1 VATEIQINLINNMTF
16 TITNKQKLPNSEFEI
31 EGEIKA
37 ETVAEFRA
45 KAIKSFGDEVKI
57 DGFRPGHVP
66 EKQIIDKFGELTIT
80 EEAGRLALEHHYGEI
95 IQSLDLKAVGSPAVT
110 ITKVAPNEAFGFK
123 IKTALMPEVKIGNYK
138 KTASKLMA
146 EKVEVEVTDKE
157 VDEAIEE
164 LRKQVAH
171 DEHHAKNPDDHG
183 HDHGDLELP
192 EVNEDF
198 IKKFGDFKTIEEFK
212 TRIKEGTLAE
222 KTKKALDKKRL
233 GLMDELIKESEID
246 MPQML
251 VESEIQKML
260 SEMSANISQ
269 MGLSIEDY
277 LKHIGK
283 TIDDVKKEWTP
294 DAEKR
299 AKTQLILNKIAIEEK
314 IEVSEDAIKKEVDA
328 LMNYYK
334 DVDRV
339 RATIYVETV
348 MLNEA
353 VWKWLEEQ
361 K

>member
-1 VATEIQINLINNMTF
+1 MAF

-45 KAIKSFGDEVKI
+45 KALKSFGDEVKV

-66 EKQIIDKFGELTIT
+66 EKQIVDKFGELTIT

-95 IQSLDLKAVGSPAVT
+95 IQSLDLRAVGSPAVT

-138 KTASKLMA
+138 KTASKIMK
-146 EKVEVEVTDKE
+146 EVVEVKVTDKE
-157 VDEAIEE
+157 VDDSIEE

-183 HDHGDLELP
+183 HDHGELELP
-192 EVNEDF
+192 ELNEDF
-198 IKKFGDFKTIEEFK
+198 IKKFGDIKTVEEFK
-212 TRIKEGTLAE
+212 EKVKEGINLDKARKE
-222 KTKKALDKKRL
+222 KEKKRL
-233 GLMDELIKESEID
+233 TIMDEIIKDSEIE
-246 MPQML
+246 MPGML
-251 VESEIQKML
+251 ITSELEKMVA
-260 SEMSANISQ
+260 EMSSNISQ

-283 TIDDVKKEWTP
+283 TLEDIKKEWTP

-299 AKTQLILNKIAIEEK
+299 AKTQLLLNKIAIDEK
-314 IEVSEDAIKKEVDA
+314 IEIKEEDIKKEVDA
-328 LMNYYK
+328 LLNYYK
-334 DVDRV
+334 DADRV
-339 RATIYVETV
+339 RATIYVETI

-353 VWKWLEEQ
+353 VWKFLEEQ

>member
-1 VATEIQINLINNMTF
+1 MSF
-16 TITNKQKLPNSEFEI
+16 TITNKQKLPNSEFEV

-45 KAIKSFGDEVKI
+45 KALKSFSKEIKI
-57 DGFRPGHVP
+57 DGFRPGHIP
-66 EKQIIDKFGELTIT
+66 EKQLVDKLGEMTIT

-95 IQSLDLKAVGSPAVT
+95 VSSLDIKAVGSPAVT
-110 ITKVAPNEAFGFK
+110 ITKVAPGEAFGFK

-138 KTASKLMA
+138 KSAGKIMA
-146 EKVEVEVTDKE
+146 EKVEVTVTDKE
-157 VDEAIEE
+157 VDEAVEE

-171 DEHHAKNPDDHG
+171 DEHHAKNPDDH
-183 HDHGDLELP
+183 DHNHGELDLP

-198 IKKFGDFKTIEEFK
+198 IKKFGDLKTVEEFK
-212 TRIKEGTLAE
+212 ERVKEGITSDKTRKE
-222 KTKKALDKKRL
+222 KEKKRL
-233 GLMDELIKESEID
+233 KIMEDIIKDSEIE
-246 MPQML
+246 MPEML
-251 VESEIQKML
+251 IASELEKMIA
-260 SEMSANISQ
+260 EMSSNISE

-283 TIDDVKKEWTP
+283 TQEDIKKEWRP

-299 AKTQLILNKIAIEEK
+299 AKTQLLLNKIAIEEK
-314 IEVSEDAIKKEVDA
+314 IEVSEEAIKKEVDS
-328 LMNYYK
+328 LLNYYK
-334 DVDRV
+334 DADRV
-339 RATIYVETV
+339 RATIYVETI

>member
-1 VATEIQINLINNMTF
+1 MSFI
-16 TITNKQKLPNSEFEI
+16 ITNKQKLPNSEFEI

-45 KAIKSFGDEVKI
+45 KALQDFSNEVKI

-66 EKQIIDKFGELTIT
+66 EKQIVDKFGELTIT

-95 IQSLDLKAVGSPAVT
+95 ITSLDLKAVGSPAVT
-110 ITKVAPNEAFGFK
+110 ITKVAPGEAFGFK

-138 KTASKLMA
+138 KTAVKITA
-146 EKVEVEVTDKE
+146 EKVEVTVTDKE
-157 VDEAIEE
+157 VDDSIEE

-171 DEHHAKNPDDHG
+171 DQHHAKNPDDHG
-183 HDHGDLELP
+183 HDHGELELP

-198 IKKFGDFKTIEEFK
+198 IKKFGDIKTVEEFK
-212 TRIKEGTLAE
+212 EKVKEGITADKTRKE
-222 KTKKALDKKRL
+222 KEKKRL
-233 GLMDELIKESEID
+233 KMMEEIIKDSEIE
-246 MPQML
+246 MPAML
-251 VESEIQKML
+251 VTSELEKMMA
-260 SEMSANISQ
+260 EMSSNISQ

-283 TIDDVKKEWTP
+283 TIEDMKKEWTP

-299 AKTQLILNKIAIEEK
+299 AKTQLLLNKIAIDEK
-314 IEVSEDAIKKEVDA
+314 IEVSEEAVKSEVDA
-328 LMNYYK
+328 LLNYYK
-334 DVDRV
+334 DANRV
-339 RATIYVETV
+339 RATIYVETI

-353 VWKWLEEQ
+353 VWKWLEEV

>member
-1 VATEIQINLINNMTF
+1 MSFI
-16 TITNKQKLPNSEFEI
+16 ITNKQKLPNSEYEI

-37 ETVAEFRA
+37 EVVAGFRE
-45 KAIKSFGDEVKI
+45 KALKSFGEETKI
-57 DGFRPGHVP
+57 AGFRPGHVP
-66 EKQIIDKFGELTIT
+66 EKILIDKFGELTIT

-95 IQSLDLKAVGSPAVT
+95 IGSLDIKAVGSPAVT

-123 IKTALMPEVKIGNYK
+123 IKTALMPEVKIGDYK
-138 KTASKLMA
+138 KVASKAMS
-146 EKVEVEVTDKE
+146 EKTSVEVTEKE
-157 VDEAIEE
+157 IDDAVEE

-171 DEHHAKNPDDHG
+171 EEHHAKNPDDHG
-183 HDHGDLELP
+183 HEHGDLELA

-198 IKKFGDFKTIEEFK
+198 IKKFGDFKTVEEFR

-222 KTKKALDKKRL
+222 KTKKEIDKKRL
-233 GLMDELIKESEID
+233 GLMDELIKESVID

-251 VESEIQKML
+251 VESELHKML
-260 SEMSANISQ
+260 SEMQSNISQ
-269 MGLSIEDY
+269 MGLTVEDY

-283 TIDDVKKEWTP
+283 TIEDIKKEWTP

-299 AKTQLILNKIAIEEK
+299 AKTQLLLNKIAIDEK

-334 DVDRV
+334 DADRV
-339 RATIYVETV
+339 RATIYIETV

-353 VWKWLEEQ
+353 VWKWLEGQ

>member
-1 VATEIQINLINNMTF
+1 MSF

-45 KAIKSFGDEVKI
+45 KALKSFSDEVKI

-66 EKQIIDKFGELTIT
+66 EKQIIDKFGEMTIT

-95 IQSLDLKAVGSPAVT
+95 IESLDLKAVGSPAVT

-123 IKTALMPEVKIGNYK
+123 IKTALMPEVKLGSYK
-138 KTASKLMA
+138 KTASKAMA
-146 EKVEVEVTDKE
+146 EKTEVVVTDKE
-157 VDEAIEE
+157 VDEALEE

-171 DEHHAKNPDDHG
+171 EEHHAKNPDDHG

-192 EVNEDF
+192 EVNDDF
-198 IKKFGDFKTIEEFK
+198 IKKFGDFKTVDELK
-212 TRIKEGTLAE
+212 ARIKEGTLAE
-222 KTKKALDKKRL
+222 KTKKAIDKKRL
-233 GLMDELIKESEID
+233 TLMDELIKDSTIE

-251 VESEIQKML
+251 IESELHKML
-260 SEMSANISQ
+260 SEMESNISQ
-269 MGLSIEDY
+269 MGLSVEDY

-283 TIDDVKKEWTP
+283 TIEDVKKDWTP

-314 IEVSEDAIKKEVDA
+314 IEIKEEDIKKEVDA
-328 LMNYYK
+328 LLNYYK
-334 DVDRV
+334 DADRV
-339 RATIYVETV
+339 RATIYIETV

>member
-1 VATEIQINLINNMTF
+1 MSF

-37 ETVAEFRA
+37 ETVSEFRA
-45 KAIKSFGDEVKI
+45 KALKSFGDEVKV

-80 EEAGRLALEHHYGEI
+80 EEAGRLALEHHYEEI

-138 KTASKLMA
+138 KTAGKIMA
-146 EKVEVEVTDKE
+146 EKVEIAVTEKE
-157 VDEAIEE
+157 VDEAIDE

-171 DEHHAKNPDDHG
+171 EEHHAQNPDDHG

-198 IKKFGDFKTIEEFK
+198 VKKFGDIKTVAEFRE
-212 TRIKEGTLAE
+212 RIKEGVTADKTRKE
-222 KTKKALDKKRL
+222 KEKKRL
-233 GLMDELIKESEID
+233 TAMDEIIKDSEVE

-251 VESEIQKML
+251 VTSELEKMVA
-260 SEMSANISQ
+260 EMSTNISQ

-283 TIDDVKKEWTP
+283 TLEDIKKEWTP

-299 AKTQLILNKIAIEEK
+299 AKTQLLLNKIAIDEK
-314 IEVSEDAIKKEVDA
+314 IELKEEDIKKEVDA
-328 LMNYYK
+328 LLNYYK
-334 DVDRV
+334 DADRV
-339 RATIYVETV
+339 RATIYVETI

>member
-1 VATEIQINLINNMTF
+1 MSF

-45 KAIKSFGDEVKI
+45 KALKSFSDEVKI

-66 EKQIIDKFGELTIT
+66 EKQIVDKLGELTIT

-138 KTASKLMA
+138 KIAGKVMA
-146 EKVEVEVTDKE
+146 EKVEVVVTDKE
-157 VDEAIEE
+157 VDDSIEE

-171 DEHHAKNPDDHG
+171 EEHHAKNPDDHG

-198 IKKFGDFKTIEEFK
+198 VKKFGDIKTVAEFRE
-212 TRIKEGTLAE
+212 RIKEGVTADKTRKE
-222 KTKKALDKKRL
+222 KEKKRL
-233 GLMDELIKESEID
+233 TAMDEIIKESDVE

-251 VESEIQKML
+251 IVSELEKMVA
-260 SEMSANISQ
+260 EMSTNISQ

-283 TIDDVKKEWTP
+283 TLEDIKKEWTP

-299 AKTQLILNKIAIEEK
+299 AKTQLLLNKIAIDEK
-314 IEVSEDAIKKEVDA
+314 IELKEEDIKREVDA
-328 LMNYYK
+328 LLNYYK
-334 DVDRV
+334 DADRV
-339 RATIYVETV
+339 RATIYVETI